1 MKGKFEFEGKKDPV
15 LEKILEQ
22 IDVSPKLYFG
32 DDYEDIRPEEMRFVV
47 RHLNQ
52 NNYDIRTK
60 PTGFAQCADGYHCQ
74 DNDPK
79 IIDRYSWPVGLRI
92 TYLEED
98 KKYVLTFMHR
108 E

>member
-22 IDVSPKLYFG
+22 IDVAPKLYFG
-32 DDYEDIRPEEMRFVV
+32 DDYEDIRLEEMRFVV
-47 RHLNQ
+47 RHLSQ
-52 NNYDIRTK
+52 NIYDIKTK
-60 PTGFAQCADGYHCQ
+60 PTGFAQFSEGYHCN
-74 DNDPK
+74 DNNPK

-92 TYLEED
+92 TYLEGDNE
-98 KKYVLTFMHR
+98 YVLTFRHR